1 MIKEKVFNN
10 YVNNVTKKLR
20 VPKED
25 IFTNTKRRNVV
36 DARQIIYYLCYQRP
50 MRISYIQD
58 YTMRNGYEPPHST
71 IHYGINQVQKKIET
85 DQDYVELIER
95 LK

>member
-1 MIKEKVFNN
+1 MIKERVFNS

-25 IFTNTKRRNVV
+25 IFTNTKKRSVV
-36 DARQIIYYLCYQRP
+36 DARSIIYYLCYKRDI
-50 MRISYIQD
+50 RISYIKD
-58 YTMRNGYEPPHST
+58 YMTRNGYEPPHSC
-71 IHYGINQVQKKIET
+71 IHYGINQMKNRIDT
-85 DQDYVELIER
+85 DQDYMELIER